1 MMVLRQ
7 VIFDTVSMVLLYNSI
22 LILIKFDF
30 INSVLFFVIEHKEKE
45 EKRIHI
51 QEKEEKRIHIQE
63 KEIQENTRTHK
74 KRKRKE
80 CNDLD

>member
-7 VIFDTVSMVLLYNSI
+7 LIFDTVSMVLLYNSI

-51 QEKEEKRIHIQE
+51 QEKE
-63 KEIQENTRTHK
+63 IQENARTHK
-74 KRKRKE
+74 KKKRMQ
-80 CNDLD
+80 

>member
-1 MMVLRQ
+1 MSSMMVLRQ
-7 VIFDTVSMVLLYNSI
+7 LIFDTVSMVLLYNSI

-51 QEKEEKRIHIQE
+51 QEKE
-63 KEIQENTRTHK
+63 IQENTRTHK